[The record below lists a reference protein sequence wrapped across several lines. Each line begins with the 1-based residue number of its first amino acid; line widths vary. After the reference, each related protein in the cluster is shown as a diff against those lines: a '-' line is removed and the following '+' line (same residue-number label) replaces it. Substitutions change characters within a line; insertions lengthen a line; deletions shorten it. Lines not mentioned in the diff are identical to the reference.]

1 MPNIRANGI
10 DVHYEVRGDGPW
22 LVLSHSL
29 ACDFSMWDEQVD
41 AFARAFRVLRY
52 DTRGHGRSD
61 ASPAPY
67 TLELL
72 ADDLKGL
79 LDGLQ
84 VRRAHFIGL
93 SMGGMI
99 GQTFALRRAGVLQ
112 TLVLC
117 DTTSAYPPSVVPVW
131 AERTRIARTAG
142 MPALVDATLA
152 RWFTEPFR
160 KARPDVVRRFAALIS
175 DTPVEG
181 YVGCSEALVR
191 IDVTAQLPSLRVPAL
206 VIVGEH
212 DPGTPLA
219 MAQAIHRHLPG
230 SELAV
235 IRDAAHISNVEQP
248 DEFNRLVL
256 DFLSRHTPLQQRN

>member
-1 MPNIRANGI
+1 MPKIRANGI
-10 DVHYEVRGDGPW
+10 DMHYAVVGEGPW

-29 ACDFSMWDEQVD
+29 ACDLSMWDEQVD
-41 AFARAFRVLRY
+41 VFARSFRVLRY

-72 ADDLKGL
+72 ADDLEAL

-84 VRRAHFIGL
+84 VRGAHFVGL

-99 GQTFALRRAGVLQ
+99 GQTSALRHPGVLQ

-117 DTTSAYPPSVVPVW
+117 DTTSAYASSVVPVW
-131 AERTRIARTAG
+131 AERTATARSAG
-142 MPALVDATLA
+142 MPALVESTLA
-152 RWFTEPFR
+152 RWFTEAFR
-160 KARPDVVRRFAALIS
+160 KARPDVMRRFAALIS
-175 DTPVEG
+175 GTPVEG

-191 IDVTAQLPSLRVPAL
+191 IDVTAQLPALRVPAL
-206 VIVGEH
+206 VIVGER

-219 MAQAIHRHLPG
+219 MAQAIHWNLPG
-230 SELAV
+230 SELAI

-248 DEFNRLVL
+248 GEFNRLVL
-256 DFLSRHTPLQQRN
+256 EFLSRQTPSHQRH